1 MDKIIT
7 SKTIPATTDAEY
19 VELSDEGYNYLWQLT
34 NLGSVIPAF
43 KGMTIIKDGFARS
56 VYAGQ
61 KDGVESRVKNT
72 LADFER
78 KMGIERGTL
87 KAKILAKRFGDY
99 NTTQSAEKFFHSRNA
114 DYCIKG
120 LIYGFTN
127 GLRMGQEW
135 DWKAGKTV
143 GGSSEFYN
151 MPVKTAKAKFANA
164 WRKMNRKL
172 GLKGVRA
179 ARANGQFGYPVGGS
193 GIGDQEP
200 SL

>member
-1 MDKIIT
+1 MKTIT
-7 SKTIPATTDAEY
+7 SKTKPSDTEAAY
-19 VELSDEGYNYLWQLT
+19 VPLSNDGYNYLWQLT
-34 NLGSVIPAF
+34 NLDTVIPAF

-87 KAKILAKRFGDY
+87 KARILARKFGTYDI
-99 NTTQSAEKFFHSRNA
+99 TQSAEKFFHDRNA

-120 LIYGFTN
+120 LIYGFSPIALFSEYDRN
-127 GLRMGQEW
+127 
-135 DWKAGKTV
+135 KTI
-143 GGSSEFYN
+143 GGTSEFYN

-164 WRKMNRKL
+164 WRKLNRKL
-172 GLKGVRA
+172 GLASVKK
-179 ARANGQFGYPVGGS
+179 ARSEGKCGYPVGFS
-193 GIGDQEP
+193 GKNDEEP

>member
-1 MDKIIT
+1 MKKTIT
-7 SKTIPATTDAEY
+7 SKTKPSDTKEPY
-19 VELSDEGYNYLWQLT
+19 VPLSNDGYNYLWQLT
-34 NLGSVIPAF
+34 NLGTVIPAF

-87 KAKILAKRFGDY
+87 KAKILARKFGDY
-99 NTTQSAEKFFHSRNA
+99 DTTQSAEKFFHDRNA
-114 DYCIKG
+114 DYCVKG
-120 LIYGFTN
+120 LIYGFSPISLFGEFDRN
-127 GLRMGQEW
+127 
-135 DWKAGKTV
+135 KTI
-143 GGSSEFYN
+143 GGTSEFYN

-164 WRKMNRKL
+164 WRKLNRKL
-172 GLKGVRA
+172 GLASVLK
-179 ARANGQFGYPVGGS
+179 ARSEGKCGYPVGFS
-193 GIGDQEP
+193 GKNDEEP

>member
-1 MDKIIT
+1 MTKIIT
-7 SKTIPATTDAEY
+7 SKTKPTAT
-19 VELSDEGYNYLWQLT
+19 VEVYKKKSDEGYNYLWQLT

-43 KGMTIIKDGFARS
+43 KGMIIIKDGFARS
-56 VYAGQ
+56 IYTGNL
-61 KDGVESRVKNT
+61 DGVESRVKNT

-78 KMGIERGTL
+78 KLNIERGTL
-87 KAKILAKRFGDY
+87 KAKILAAKFGDY
-99 NTTQSAEKFFHSRNA
+99 DTTQSAEKFFHDRNA
-114 DYCIKG
+114 EYCIKG

-172 GLKGVRA
+172 GLASVRK
-179 ARANGQFGYPVGGS
+179 ARANGQFGYPEGDS
-193 GIGDQEP
+193 GIGDEEP